1 MEHLIIDMWGNEI
14 QGQVFNGALE
24 MLKTGLRF

>member
-1 MEHLIIDMWGNEI
+1 MEHLIVMWGNEI